1 MTPQEFKAKFER
13 LSTEMAGSVVGYRQ
27 TVGDLLTGVFA
38 GCSILLEGAPG
49 LGKTLIGKALA
60 AALSMKQTRIQF
72 TPDLMPADI
81 VGTNIIVED
90 ERGRKEMVF
99 QPGPVFTHVLLAD
112 EINRATPKTQSA
124 LLEAMQEHHV
134 TVAGKTH
141 VLEEPFLVVATQN
154 PEDLEGT
161 YRLPEAQIDRFGFR
175 LRLSALSDGEWIEV
189 VRRRTGAT
197 ERQVSPVLTRED
209 VLEMQQAV
217 RQVGVPREVCA
228 FGARLVAMTHP
239 PVISPPVNHGG
250 LSMALPPVNHRG
262 LSTSTPADSPG
273 ANAYLAPGDS
283 PGANAYLAPGDS
295 PGVKHM
301 CTDLVR
307 RFVRLGAS
315 PRGLQSLI
323 LGAKVRA
330 LREGRQEIANAD
342 ICSIAVPALGHRL
355 LLNFEGQ
362 AERTNTDAIVEDI
375 LCLLNPR

>member
-239 PVISPPVNHGG
+239 PAISPPVNHGG
-250 LSMALPPVNHRG
+250 LSMGLPPMNQGR
-262 LSTSTPADSPG
+262 LSTSTPADSR
-273 ANAYLAPGDS
+273 
-283 PGANAYLAPGDS
+283 GANAYLAPGDS

>member
-13 LSTEMAGSVVGYRQ
+13 LSTEMAGSVVGYQQ

-90 ERGRKEMVF
+90 EHGRKEMVF

-175 LRLSALSDGEWIEV
+175 LRLSALSDSEWIEV

-239 PVISPPVNHGG
+239 PVISPPVNH
-250 LSMALPPVNHRG
+250 RG
-262 LSTSTPADSPG
+262 LSTSTPADSLG
-273 ANAYLAPGDS
+273 ANYT
-283 PGANAYLAPGDS
+283 
-295 PGVKHM
+295 

-342 ICSIAVPALGHRL
+342 IFSIAVPALGHRL

-362 AERTNTDAIVEDI
+362 AERTNTDAIIEDI
-375 LCLLNPR
+375 LCLLDPR